1 MFAKISEI
9 KINNRFRKDYG
20 DIESLAKSI
29 EEIGLLHPIVI
40 NSDFELVCGG
50 RRVEAMR
57 LLGREEIAARI
68 IDIESVILGEYA
80 ENEVRK
86 DFTDSERVAIARAI
100 EESLQG
106 RHGGDRRSEDFKV
119 QNFAQSN
126 YDSTDEQSKVENF
139 PPCKG
144 EKSRDIAAQRAGFGN
159 GKTYQQAKNVVDN
172 GVPELVKK
180 MDDGDVSIFAAST
193 AASFPE
199 EEQREI
205 VSEIDAGEKPSEV
218 IKKHVLAT
226 KHTGDEESYTPIEY
240 LESAREVLGK
250 FDLDP
255 ASNEMAQANVRA
267 DLFYTV
273 DDDGLSKEW
282 SGKVWMNPPYTA
294 RVINAFISKLV
305 DHYKN
310 GDITDA
316 IVLTNNNTDTSW
328 FHEAANTASAV
339 CFTAGRINFLK
350 RDGSRSSPTNG
361 QSFIYFGKDIEKFKS
376 VFSKHGIVMVK
387 A

>member
-1 MFAKISEI
+1 MI
-9 KINNRFRKDYG
+9 KINEEFKNLIPPLSAEEFNQLEENILADGCRDPIVLWG
-20 DIESLAKSI
+20 DILIDGHNRLKI
-29 EEIGLLHPIVI
+29 CEEHGYPYKTITKDF
-40 NSDFELVCGG
+40 SDSDSVKLWIIQNQFG
-50 RRVEAMR
+50 RRNLTDFQRAELA
-57 LLGREEIAARI
+57 LQAEPLIAARAKARQGARNDLNI
-68 IDIESVILGEYA
+68 PANLPGSENKETRDELA
-80 ENEVRK
+80 EM
-86 DFTDSERVAIARAI
+86 SGMSARNI
-100 EESLQG
+100 
-106 RHGGDRRSEDFKV
+106 
-119 QNFAQSN
+119 
-126 YDSTDEQSKVENF
+126 SKVKNIIEDAA
-139 PPCKG
+139 PSLIDKVRIG
-144 EKSRDIAAQRAGFGN
+144 E
-159 GKTYQQAKNVVDN
+159 
-172 GVPELVKK
+172 
-180 MDDGDVSIFAAST
+180 VSIHAASE
-193 AASFPE
+193 AASLPA
-199 EEQREI
+199 EEQEEIVREI
-205 VSEIDAGEKPSEV
+205 DSGEKPSDV

-255 ASNEMAQANVRA
+255 ASNKMAQENVRA

-273 DDDGLSKEW
+273 DDNGLDKEW

-294 RVINAFISKLV
+294 RVINTFISKLV
-305 DHYKN
+305 DHYKD

>member
-1 MFAKISEI
+1 MI
-9 KINNRFRKDYG
+9 KINEEFKNLIPPLSAEEFNQLEENILADGCRDPIVLWG
-20 DIESLAKSI
+20 DILIDGHNRLKI
-29 EEIGLLHPIVI
+29 CEEHGYPYKTITKDF
-40 NSDFELVCGG
+40 SDSDSVKLWIIQNQFG
-50 RRVEAMR
+50 RRNLTDFQRAELA
-57 LLGREEIAARI
+57 LQAEPLIAARARENLQATGKNVASI
-68 IDIESVILGEYA
+68 NNQGLANLPKLESINTRDELA
-80 ENEVRK
+80 EM
-86 DFTDSERVAIARAI
+86 SGLSARNI
-100 EESLQG
+100 
-106 RHGGDRRSEDFKV
+106 
-119 QNFAQSN
+119 
-126 YDSTDEQSKVENF
+126 SKVKNIIEDAA
-139 PPCKG
+139 PSLIDKVRIG
-144 EKSRDIAAQRAGFGN
+144 E
-159 GKTYQQAKNVVDN
+159 
-172 GVPELVKK
+172 
-180 MDDGDVSIFAAST
+180 VSIHAASE
-193 AASFPE
+193 AASLPA
-199 EEQREI
+199 EEQEEIVREI
-205 VSEIDAGEKPSEV
+205 DSGEKPSDV

-255 ASNEMAQANVRA
+255 ASNKMAQENVRA

-273 DDDGLSKEW
+273 DDNGLDKEW

>member
-40 NSDFELVCGG
+40 NSDYELVCGG
-50 RRVEAMR
+50 RRVEAVR

-86 DFTDSERVAIARAI
+86 DFTDSERVAIGRAI
-100 EESLQG
+100 EESLAG
-106 RHGGDRRSEDFKV
+106 RVGRPSKKEIR
-119 QNFAQSN
+119 QNFDKLN
-126 YDSTDEQSKVENF
+126 DDSTDEEIRLNF
-139 PPCKG
+139 DELKG
-144 EKSRDIAAQRAGFGN
+144 KRSDEIAAEKAGFGS
-159 GKTYQQAKNVVDN
+159 KDTYRQAKNVVDN

-294 RVINAFISKLV
+294 RVINVFISKLV
-305 DHYKN
+305 NHYKE
-310 GDITDA
+310 GVVTDA

-328 FHEAANTASAV
+328 FHEAANTASAI

-350 RDGSRSSPTNG
+350 RDGSKSSPTNG
-361 QSFIYFGKDIEKFKS
+361 QSFIYFGNNTEKFKD
-376 VFSKHGIVMVK
+376 VFSKHGLVMVK